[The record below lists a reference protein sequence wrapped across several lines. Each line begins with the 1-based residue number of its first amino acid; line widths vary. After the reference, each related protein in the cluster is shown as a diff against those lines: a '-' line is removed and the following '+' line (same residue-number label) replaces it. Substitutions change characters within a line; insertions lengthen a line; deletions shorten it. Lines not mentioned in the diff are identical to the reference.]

1 MLDNL
6 SKMLSTKKSAMEMS
20 IGTIV
25 IVVIAVTMLILG
37 LVLVRTIMCSA
48 VQLTEDVNQNVKN
61 EIKNLFGT
69 TKYGVICM
77 GEGGQEIKI
86 ATGGKRKIVCMVKVE
101 EQATYDISVDNIESL
116 SGADSNIVDGWVL
129 DRDVDSLSVSPGS
142 VTEAVAIYM
151 SIPRDAPTTS
161 IKITLR
167 DTNQDTGITNS
178 HFSYIDIQSVG
189 ALT

>member
-1 MLDNL
+1 
-6 SKMLSTKKSAMEMS
+6 MLSTKKSAMEMS

-116 SGADSNIVDGWVL
+116 SGAASSIVDGWVL

-189 ALT
+189 ALTTAMC